1 MHKPWF
7 VPEKYTE
14 PYKHITDETRR
25 TYCGVVA
32 CLDESIGN
40 ITNTLQELHLW
51 EDSIVIFTS
60 GISILIVLSHTLLVI
75 QMMLD
80 NGGVVPIQSN
90 FPLRGGKNSLFE
102 GGLRVPAFV
111 YSEMIKTAGKS
122 GRVSHDLIHAVD
134 WYPTLIELAG
144 GSLEQPLPIDGV
156 NIWPTLAEVTN
167 HFCPAPMAPI

>member
-1 MHKPWF
+1 VHKPWF

-102 GGLRVPAFV
+102 GGLRV
-111 YSEMIKTAGKS
+111 
-122 GRVSHDLIHAVD
+122 
-134 WYPTLIELAG
+134 
-144 GSLEQPLPIDGV
+144 QPLPAPVLVLVVSRYFIFV
-156 NIWPTLAEVTN
+156 
-167 HFCPAPMAPI
+167 FCSYWMCLNFSPLLPLSCA